1 MRASRIHRVFQLWAA
16 VVIAVGV
23 GTVATYGASAS
34 TGTGVTPAGLK
45 AIGPATATGKTISL
59 AKGQAG
65 IFVIGPNGHALYVF
79 DKDQGTKTAC
89 TGTCATYWPALTAT
103 GPITTGPEINKAK
116 VAKVD
121 AQKPDQ
127 LTYYGHLLYYFK
139 GDSAPGQ
146 TNGTK
151 IKGWYLLGPFGN
163 VMLPK
168 A

>member
-1 MRASRIHRVFQLWAA
+1 MRRSRGRKLVQLWAT
-16 VVIAVGV
+16 VVIAVGSSA
-23 GTVATYGASAS
+23 VATYAASATS
-34 TGTGVTPAGLK
+34 ATGAPPAGLK
-45 AIGPATATGKTISL
+45 AIGPAKATGKTISL
-59 AKGQAG
+59 AKGTAG

-79 DKDQGTKTAC
+79 DKDHGTKTAC
-89 TGTCATYWPALTAT
+89 TGTCATYWPALTASGAIT
-103 GPITTGPEINKAK
+103 IGPDINKAD

-151 IKGWYLLGPFGN
+151 IKGWYLLGPSGN